1 MLIALFNYLAHVWG
15 PGHYYQKEF
24 ENQDCMVQKCTVCRK
39 KKVYW
44 K

>member
-15 PGHYYQKEF
+15 RGHFYQIEY
-24 ENQDCMVQKCTVCRK
+24 ENQDCIVQRCNECGK
-39 KKVYW
+39 KKVHW